1 MRSLIEHFRHPPWPA
16 LFGLSLVGYTISLTA
31 AADIIPVAICGAGTG
46 YLPGSGDLWAAASAI
61 LALNSPLSLL
71 TGWCIM
77 LAAMMPTLL
86 AAPIVHVR
94 YSSLVRRRTRAVSSF
109 CTGYALVWLA
119 MAAPLGVLALLLD
132 MVWGKGA
139 LPLAVAVALVWN
151 ASPVHQHLLNRAHRL
166 PSLRLS
172 GLRADADCLAFG
184 VQHGLLCAAACWAWM
199 LVPLVAGEGHFAI
212 MLLIGIAL
220 LAERLSLP
228 RKPRWHAPAIV
239 ALLRHLKLREHA
251 RVVMRNA

>member
-46 YLPGSGDLWAAASAI
+46 YLPGSGDLWAAASAM

-94 YSSLVRRRTRAVSSF
+94 HSSLVRRRARAVLGF

-119 MAAPLGVLALLLD
+119 MAAPLGLLALLLD
-132 MVWGKGA
+132 MLWGWAA
-139 LPLAVAVALVWN
+139 LPLAVAVAFVWN
-151 ASPVHQHLLNRAHRL
+151 ASPAHQRLLNRAHRL
-166 PSLRLS
+166 PPLRLS

-199 LVPLVAGEGHFAI
+199 LVPLLATEGHFAM

-220 LAERLSLP
+220 LAERLRLP
-228 RKPRWHAPAIV
+228 RQPRWHAPAIV
-239 ALLRHLKLREHA
+239 ALLRHLKWREHA
-251 RVVMRNA
+251 RVAVRNA

>member
-31 AADIIPVAICGAGTG
+31 AADIIPVAICGAGAG
-46 YLPGSGDLWAAASAI
+46 YLPGSGNLWAAASAM

-94 YSSLVRRRTRAVSSF
+94 HSSLVRRRTRAVLGF

-119 MAAPLGVLALLLD
+119 MAAPLGLLALLLD
-132 MVWGKGA
+132 MAWSRAA
-139 LPLAVAVALVWN
+139 LPLAIAVAFVWN
-151 ASPVHQHLLNRAHRL
+151 ASPVHQRLLNRA
-166 PSLRLS
+166 
-172 GLRADADCLAFG
+172 
-184 VQHGLLCAAACWAWM
+184 M
-199 LVPLVAGEGHFAI
+199 

-220 LAERLSLP
+220 LAERLRLP
-228 RKPRWHAPAIV
+228 RQPRWHAPAIV
-239 ALLRHLKLREHA
+239 ALLRHLKWREPA
-251 RVVMRNA
+251 RVAVRNA